1 MRESALEIKFRLSV
15 ERVGGLAPKWVSPGN
30 RGVPDRIVILP
41 EGRTVFVE
49 LKAPGKP
56 LQPLQRR
63 WAKKL
68 QELGHQ
74 VYKIDSE
81 GDIERFIREVAPNEV
96 HPTQVPRVCDSE
108 NP

>member
-1 MRESALEIKFRLSV
+1 MKESQLERKFRMSV
-15 ERVGGLAPKWVSPGN
+15 ECIGGLAPKWVSPGN

-41 EGRTVFVE
+41 GGRTVFVE
-49 LKAPGKP
+49 LKSPGKP

-68 QELGHQ
+68 QALGHL

-81 GDIERFIREVAPNEV
+81 EDIERFMKEV
-96 HPTQVPRVCDSE
+96 TGG
-108 NP
+108 